1 MTCCNFQS
9 WMPVFAVLVLVSRS
23 AARAAL
29 VPLSNCYSVAPDTHV
44 YDLSN
49 FYGKEFQFVQD
60 TTTYVL
66 RFCKDFQERTN
77 AGYVSFGSYESGP
90 TLSSTPTT
98 SNFIQEYRHG
108 DLKECEDYGTEFNGR
123 DAKVIVTCGNCPGM
137 GRCQESAGC
146 ICSVTLEASAK
157 SCVASVVLALSCPE
171 PGPSVVEGFAVG
183 FSPRGKEVVSNG
195 FTQWGY
201 ENDEHIDYSFETSQ
215 SQVFLY
221 FTAPTEVSKSIG
233 KPSFF
238 VDPSKGLDV
247 KLSGT
252 AAAGTPP
259 TIMTPSILQV
269 DWLCESTDT
278 YLVTIVVPVQGY
290 DPIEFS
296 LLKQCEWKQT
306 KQEVG
311 SSGWATFGWLSC
323 IFIIMTTICCSAGF
337 LYRTRVEKKHGL
349 EALPGIGILSS
360 CLDMCSTDGGDSGY
374 RRADEATT
382 IIGDRP
388 LRDGASTSTRPAP
401 RGLDGNYG
409 AV

>member
-1 MTCCNFQS
+1 MTCCNLQS
-9 WMPVFAVLVLVSRS
+9 WMSVFAVLVLVSRS

-29 VPLSNCYSVAPDTHV
+29 VPLSNCYAVAPDTHV

-49 FYGKEFQFVQD
+49 FYGKEFEFEQD

-66 RFCKDFQERTN
+66 RFCKDFQERSN

-123 DAKVIVTCGNCPGM
+123 DAKVIVTCGNCPGK
-137 GRCQESAGC
+137 GRCKESAGC

-183 FSPRGKEVVSNG
+183 FSPRGKEVVNNG

-233 KPSFF
+233 KPSFS

-259 TIMTPSILQV
+259 TIMSPSILQV
-269 DWLCESTDT
+269 DWLCESADI
-278 YLVTIVVPVQGY
+278 YLVTITVPVQGY

-311 SSGWATFGWLSC
+311 SSGWATFGLLSC
-323 IFIIMTTICCSAGF
+323 ILIVMTTMCCSAGF

-349 EALPGIGILSS
+349 EALPGIGLLAS
-360 CLDMCSTDGGDSGY
+360 CLDMCSTDGGSGY

-388 LRDGASTSTRPAP
+388 LRDGASTSTRSGP